1 MNPYRADE
9 NDNANDRE
17 ELGISTGLMEWFESA
32 PWVIEGRLVSKRDR
46 LAPGLN
52 PLSGYQVELPSRRW
66 LMEEISRP
74 EQSGP
79 IDDETPERL

>member
-1 MNPYRADE
+1 MNQHREDKD
-9 NDNANDRE
+9 DNATDRE

-32 PWVIEGRLVSKRDR
+32 PWVIEGRLVSKDDR
-46 LAPGLN
+46 KNQSLN

-74 EQSGP
+74 EESGA
-79 IDDETPERL
+79 IDDQTPERL